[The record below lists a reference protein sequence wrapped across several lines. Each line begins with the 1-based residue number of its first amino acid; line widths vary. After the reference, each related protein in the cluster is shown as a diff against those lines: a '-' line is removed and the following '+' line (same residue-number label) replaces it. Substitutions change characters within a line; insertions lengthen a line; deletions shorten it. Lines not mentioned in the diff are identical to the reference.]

1 MKQAAPLATY
11 PTRAFTTS
19 GTAKLTAPYSFLVAH
34 KLTTGAVDI
43 ASWRVAD

>member
-1 MKQAAPLATY
+1 MKQAASLASY
-11 PTRAFTTS
+11 PTQAFTTS
-19 GTAKLTAPYSFLVAH
+19 GTAKLIALNSFLVAH